1 LSFEGFD
8 DLSLDLLQARR
19 SEKWVRYPSDVLPA
33 WVAEMDFPL
42 APPVRDALLAAVERN
57 DTGYAN
63 PGDLPVAF
71 SDYALSRFE
80 WTVPPDR
87 VFVAGDVMLAAAAVL
102 RLTTAGGDAVVVNTP
117 AYPPFFVTIPAV
129 ERRVVEVPLVETEQG
144 WELDFEG
151 LEHAFAAGARAYLL
165 CNPHNPT
172 GRVLRRSDLEQVAEL
187 ASRYDIVVIADEI
200 HAPLTLPGAVHT
212 PYVSLGEEAA
222 RRGVTLTGA
231 SKAWNIPGLKCGLIV
246 AGSSAMKRELEGVSK
261 LLRDQTGLFGVLAST
276 AAFREGGP
284 WVEELLGYLDGNR
297 RYLADAIPERLPGV
311 GYRQPE
317 ASYLAWLDCRSVPLG
332 EDPAAVFLD
341 RGRVALTRGLDFG
354 REGAGFARLNFGTSR
369 ALLEEAVRRLAAAV
383 G

>member
-1 LSFEGFD
+1 LSVEGFD

-42 APPVRDALLAAVERN
+42 APPVRDALLAAVERS
-57 DTGYAN
+57 DVGYAN

-102 RLTTAGGDAVVVNTP
+102 RLTTAVGDAVVVNTP

-144 WELDFEG
+144 WELDFDG

-172 GRVLRRSDLEQVAEL
+172 GRVLRRSDLEQIAEL
-187 ASRYDIVVIADEI
+187 ASRYHVVVIADEI

-246 AGSSAMKRELEGVSK
+246 AGSSAMKGELEGVSK

-284 WVEELLGYLDGNR
+284 WLEELLGYLDGNR

-332 EDPAAVFLD
+332 EDPATVFLE
-341 RGRVALTRGLDFG
+341 RGRVALARGLDFG

-369 ALLEEAVRRLAAAV
+369 ALLEEAVRRMAAAV